1 MKLKKYLKKKKKIEK
16 PNETVNIVGGI
27 IDFNRQQQGQ
37 GLKKLTPNQ
46 MLSRLTITL
55 AQLKAGNNSENL
67 KNKIRKIL
75 YSLYRSKNSIKV

>member
-37 GLKKLTPNQ
+37 GLKN
-46 MLSRLTITL
+46 
-55 AQLKAGNNSENL
+55 
-67 KNKIRKIL
+67 
-75 YSLYRSKNSIKV
+75 

>member
-55 AQLKAGNNSENL
+55 AQLKAGNNSEKL
-67 KNKIRKIL
+67 KNETRQLL
-75 YSLYRSKNSIKV
+75 YSLYR